1 MIRVFFP
8 YIMHIRL
15 FVNRMIEL
23 FSVNFWKKWT
33 IDRRWRDQEIAGAQS
48 FESNTTDE
56 GKESKKRNSEEGEE
70 NASLSRNVDS
80 SLYLQFFSIS
90 PFF

>member
-1 MIRVFFP
+1 M
-8 YIMHIRL
+8 
-15 FVNRMIEL
+15 
-23 FSVNFWKKWT
+23 
-33 IDRRWRDQEIAGAQS
+33 IDRRRRDQEIAGAQS

-90 PFF
+90 PFFFLNSFFLFFFSLS

>member
-1 MIRVFFP
+1 M
-8 YIMHIRL
+8 
-15 FVNRMIEL
+15 
-23 FSVNFWKKWT
+23 
-33 IDRRWRDQEIAGAQS
+33 IDRRRRDQEIAGAQS

-90 PFF
+90 PFFFLNSFFLFFFFSLLGNETICSFARMILIL